1 VDAVDFKG
9 FVFFIIMA
17 LNKEQKECKEK
28 ILHFLKKN
36 ENEYFA
42 IYGAGGTGKTYTLAN
57 TIEDFK
63 GSVLFLG
70 ATNKVV
76 SVLKNAL
83 ENSGV
88 NSPKV
93 RTIDSFLKFKIE
105 KDEFNNSTISYKFPS
120 IKEIPDLIVIDEV
133 SMLTNQKFNLVENLK
148 KHCKIILIGDYLQ
161 LPPIEDDKNSFTRN
175 EDGFLVSKI
184 FTAVKK
190 ENSFTL
196 TIQNRQKDGTELS
209 ALVKGFRDH
218 MHLKID
224 PITLANKKQNGKDIF
239 YFFTNDKELKEVIK
253 NNNCVA
259 VCFKNLSVLNFNWL
273 IGSTKSMR
281 KDYRLNEINVGD
293 SLMFD
298 QFYFHENKSKKISYY
313 TSNIVEVLEIE
324 KGITETFEI
333 KSKMSKIITY
343 SKIKIID
350 QDGEVNT
357 IRYIQGGLYGVNGGG
372 LSSSVYGQRKTYQE
386 HIKQGKNVDEN
397 KKYLTG
403 LNTRF
408 ANYQNSFAKLKRPY
422 AITAHKAQGS
432 TYNTVIIPVY
442 DYYTSNYKD
451 ANQLLYVALS
461 RAKEKIIFINK
472 KEQFCETTKRK
483 LFTEF
488 EKQSICSNYDY
499 KCASC
504 KIKLEDRE
512 FDIDHKIPLASGGK
526 NSVENLQPLCK
537 SCHTKKSN
545 FEKYN
550 KSYQK
555 Y

>member
-1 VDAVDFKG
+1 
-9 FVFFIIMA
+9 MA
-17 LNKEQKECKEK
+17 LNQEQQECKEK
-28 ILHFLKKN
+28 ILQFLNTK
-36 ENEYFA
+36 ENDYFA
-42 IYGAGGTGKTYTLAN
+42 IYGAGGTGKTYTLSN

-63 GSVLFLG
+63 GKVLFLG

-88 NSPKV
+88 TSPRV

-105 KDEFNNSTISYKFPS
+105 KDEYNNSTISYTFPNR
-120 IKEIPDLIVIDEV
+120 KEIPDLIVIDEV
-133 SMLTNQKFNLVENLK
+133 SMLTNQKFNLVERLK
-148 KHCKIILIGDYLQ
+148 AHCKIILIGDFLQ
-161 LPPIEDDKNSFTRN
+161 LPPIEDDKNTLTRN

-190 ENSFTL
+190 ENSYTL

-209 ALVKGFRDH
+209 ALVKGFRDN

-224 PITLANKKQNGKDIF
+224 PIKLAEKKNNGKDIL
-239 YFFTNDKELKEVIK
+239 YYNTNDKELKEVIK
-253 NNNCVA
+253 QNNCVA

-298 QFYFHENKSKKISYY
+298 QFYFHEKKSKKVSYY

-333 KSKMSKIITY
+333 KSSITKTITY
-343 SKIKIID
+343 SKLTILD
-350 QDGEVNT
+350 QDGEINE
-357 IRYIQGGLYGVNGGG
+357 IRYIQGGLYGINGGG

-442 DYYTSNYKD
+442 DYYTINYKD

-461 RAKEKIIFINK
+461 RAKEKIIFVNK
-472 KEQFCETTKRK
+472 KEQFDETSKRK

-488 EKQSICSNYDY
+488 EKQSIASSFDY
-499 KCASC
+499 KCVTC
-504 KIKLEDRE
+504 KADLVDRE
-512 FDIDHKIPLASGGK
+512 FEIDHKIPIASGGK
-526 NSVENLQPLCK
+526 NSVENLQSLCK

-545 FEKYN
+545 FEKFN

>member
-1 VDAVDFKG
+1 MK
-9 FVFFIIMA
+9 
-17 LNKEQKECKEK
+17 LNIEQQECKEK
-28 ILHFLKKN
+28 ILQFLSENKN
-36 ENEYFA
+36 DYFG
-42 IYGAGGTGKTYTLAN
+42 IYGAGGAGKTFTLSN
-57 TIEDFK
+57 TINEFK

-76 SVLKNAL
+76 TVLKSSL
-83 ENSGV
+83 ESSGFL
-88 NSPKV
+88 NPKV
-93 RTIDSFLKFKIE
+93 KTIDSFLKFKIQ
-105 KDEFNNSTISYKFPS
+105 KDEFNNSTISYTFPP
-120 IKEIPDLIVIDEV
+120 IKTIPELLVIDEV
-133 SMLTNQKFNLVENLK
+133 SMITNQKFKLIEDLK
-148 KHCKIILIGDYLQ
+148 KHCKIILIGDFLQ
-161 LPPIEDDKNSFTRN
+161 LPPIEDNKDSVVRNS
-175 EDGFLVSKI
+175 DGFLVSKI

-190 ENSFTL
+190 ENSYTL

-209 ALVKGFRDH
+209 SLVSGFRNH

-224 PITLANKKQNGKDIF
+224 PIKLAEKKHNNLDIQ
-239 YFFTNDKELKEVIK
+239 YYFTNDPKLKDEIK
-253 NNNCVA
+253 RNNCVA

-281 KDYRLNEINVGD
+281 KDYRLNEINIGD
-293 SLMFD
+293 FLMFD
-298 QFYFHENKSKKISYY
+298 SFYFYEKNRIKTSFY
-313 TSNIVEVLEIE
+313 TSNIIEVIEIE
-324 KGITETFEI
+324 TGLTETFTI
-333 KSKMSKIITY
+333 KEKIKKVITY
-343 SKIKIID
+343 SILKVK
-350 QDGEVNT
+350 DGEEIREV
-357 IRYIQGGLYGVNGGG
+357 RYIQGGLYGQNGGG
-372 LSSSVYGQRKTYQE
+372 LSSSVYGQRKTYTE
-386 HIKQGKNVDEN
+386 HINKGKNVKEN
-397 KKYLTG
+397 IDFLKD

-408 ANYQNSFAKLKRPY
+408 SNYQNSFAKLKKPY

-442 DYYTSNYKD
+442 DYYTKFYKD

-461 RAKEKIIFINK
+461 RAKEKVIFVNK
-472 KEQFCETTKRK
+472 KEQFGETDKRK

-488 EKQSICSNYDY
+488 EKQSICSAYDY
-499 KCASC
+499 KCVDC
-504 KIKLEDRE
+504 RTDLLDRE

>member
-1 VDAVDFKG
+1 
-9 FVFFIIMA
+9 MA
-17 LNKEQKECKEK
+17 LNHEQQECKEK
-28 ILHFLKKN
+28 ILQFLNRK
-36 ENEYFA
+36 ENDYFA
-42 IYGAGGTGKTYTLAN
+42 IYGAGGTGKTYTIAN
-57 TIEDFK
+57 TIENFK
-63 GSVLFLG
+63 GKVLFLG

-88 NSPKV
+88 KNPRV

-133 SMLTNQKFNLVENLK
+133 SMLTNQKFNLVERLK

-161 LPPIEDDKNSFTRN
+161 LPPIEDDKNALIRN
-175 EDGFLVSKI
+175 EQGFLVSKI
-184 FTAVKK
+184 FTAVKN
-190 ENSFTL
+190 ENSYTL
-196 TIQNRQKDGTELS
+196 SIQNRQKDGTELS
-209 ALVKGFRDH
+209 ALVQGFRNH
-218 MHLKID
+218 MHLQID
-224 PITLANKKQNGKDIF
+224 PIKLAEKKNNGKDIF
-239 YFFTNDKELKEVIK
+239 YYFTNDKELKEEIK
-253 NNNCVA
+253 NNTCVA

-281 KDYRLNEINVGD
+281 KDYRLNEINKGD
-293 SLMFD
+293 FLMFD
-298 QFYFHENKSKKISYY
+298 QFYFHDDKIKKTSYY
-313 TSNIVEVLEIE
+313 TSNIVEVLDIQT
-324 KGITETFEI
+324 GITEQFKI
-333 KSKMSKIITY
+333 KEKIIKTITY
-343 SKIKIID
+343 SLLTILDDEGKENK
-350 QDGEVNT
+350 
-357 IRYIQGGLYGVNGGG
+357 IRYIQGGLYGLNGGG

-386 HIKQGKNVDEN
+386 HIKQGKNKDEN
-397 KKYLTG
+397 IKYLTD

-408 ANYQNSFAKLKRPY
+408 ANYQNSFAKLKKPY

-442 DYYTSNYKD
+442 DYYTNNYKD

-461 RAKEKIIFINK
+461 RAKEKIIFVNK
-472 KEQFCETTKRK
+472 KEQFCDSTKRK

-499 KCASC
+499 KCATC
-504 KIKLEDRE
+504 KVKLEDRE

-545 FEKYN
+545 FEKFN

>member
-1 VDAVDFKG
+1 
-9 FVFFIIMA
+9 MA
-17 LNKEQKECKEK
+17 LNQEQQECKEK
-28 ILHFLKKN
+28 ILQFLNTK
-36 ENEYFA
+36 ENDYFA

-57 TIEDFK
+57 TIENFK
-63 GSVLFLG
+63 GKVLYLG

-88 NSPKV
+88 INPKV

-105 KDEFNNSTISYKFPS
+105 KDEYNNSTITYKFPS

-133 SMLTNQKFNLVENLK
+133 SMLTNQKFNLIERLK
-148 KHCKIILIGDYLQ
+148 KYCKIILIGDFLQ
-161 LPPIEDDKNSFTRN
+161 LPPIEDDKNALTRN
-175 EDGFLVSKI
+175 EQGFLVSKI

-209 ALVKGFRDH
+209 ALVKGFRDN

-224 PITLANKKQNGKDIF
+224 PIKLAEKKNNGKDILY
-239 YFFTNDKELKEVIK
+239 YFINDKELKEIIK
-253 NNNCVA
+253 KNNCVA

-298 QFYFHENKSKKISYY
+298 QFYFHEYKSKKVSYY
-313 TSNIVEVLEIE
+313 TSNIVEVLGIE

-333 KSKMSKIITY
+333 KSKMIKTITY
-343 SKIKIID
+343 SKIKVID
-350 QDGEVNT
+350 QDGEINE
-357 IRYIQGGLYGVNGGG
+357 IRYIQGGLYGINGGG

-442 DYYTSNYKD
+442 DYYTIKYKD

-461 RAKEKIIFINK
+461 RAKEKIIFVNK
-472 KEQFCETTKRK
+472 KEQFDETSKRK

-488 EKQSICSNYDY
+488 EKQSIASSFDY
-499 KCASC
+499 KCVTC
-504 KIKLEDRE
+504 KTDLVDRE
-512 FDIDHKIPLASGGK
+512 FEIDHKIPIASGGK
-526 NSVENLQPLCK
+526 NSVENLQSLCK

-545 FEKYN
+545 FEKFN

>member
-1 VDAVDFKG
+1 
-9 FVFFIIMA
+9 MA
-17 LNKEQKECKEK
+17 LNHEQQEAKEK
-28 ILHFLKKN
+28 IINFLHTK
-36 ENEYFA
+36 ENDYFGL
-42 IYGAGGTGKTYTLAN
+42 YGAAGTGKTYVLAN
-57 TIEDFK
+57 TIENFK
-63 GSVLFLG
+63 GKVLFLG

-83 ENSGV
+83 ENSGIT
-88 NSPKV
+88 SPRV

-105 KDEFNNSTISYKFPS
+105 KDEYNNSTISYTFPNR
-120 IKEIPDLIVIDEV
+120 KEIPDLIVIDEV
-133 SMLTNQKFNLVENLK
+133 SMLTNQKFNLVERLK
-148 KHCKIILIGDYLQ
+148 AHCKIILIGDFLQ
-161 LPPIEDDKNSFTRN
+161 LPPIEDDKNALTRN

-209 ALVKGFRDH
+209 ALVKGFRDN

-224 PITLANKKQNGKDIF
+224 PIKLAEKKNNGKDIL
-239 YFFTNDKELKEVIK
+239 YYNTNDKELKEVIK
-253 NNNCVA
+253 QNNCVA

-281 KDYRLNEINVGD
+281 KDYRLNEINVRD

-298 QFYFHENKSKKISYY
+298 QFYFHEKKSKKVSYY

-333 KSKMSKIITY
+333 KSSIKKTITY
-343 SKIKIID
+343 SKLTILD
-350 QDGEVNT
+350 QDGEINE
-357 IRYIQGGLYGVNGGG
+357 IRYIQGGLYGMNGGG

-386 HIKQGKNVDEN
+386 HIKQGKNVEEN

-442 DYYTSNYKD
+442 DYYTINYKD

-461 RAKEKIIFINK
+461 RAKEKIIFVNK
-472 KEQFCETTKRK
+472 KEQFDETSKRK

-488 EKQSICSNYDY
+488 EKQSIASSFDY
-499 KCASC
+499 KCVTC
-504 KIKLEDRE
+504 KTDLVDRE
-512 FDIDHKIPLASGGK
+512 FEIDHKIPIASGGK
-526 NSVENLQPLCK
+526 NSVENLQSLCK

-545 FEKYN
+545 FEKFN